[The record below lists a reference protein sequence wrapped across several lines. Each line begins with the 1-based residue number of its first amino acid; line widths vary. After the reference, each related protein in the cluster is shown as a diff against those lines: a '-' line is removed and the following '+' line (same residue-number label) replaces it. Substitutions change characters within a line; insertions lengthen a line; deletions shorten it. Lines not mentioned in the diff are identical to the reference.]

1 MAHVAALPMQTTG
14 QLHVFGCDPA
24 SPLSQFWS
32 AMGQSMNQADQEKC
46 RDIFTVLDGEFL
58 IKTVGAMMD
67 LEKTCME
74 AILLRNPNPRPGWL
88 HAIEYYVGRPF
99 RSLPINVPASATLA
113 MHSSTS
119 LQERKP
125 RHPEDEKLGMFLTRT
140 GQFTQVKLDFSE
152 IYALLELPERAPG
165 NPQKLSAAKWKQI
178 TTYTYLFSVAKF
190 GKAGGCELFFNYIAK
205 QLQAHFLSNNQVTIA
220 EKLRIKFQN
229 LRAAKSDGDTVRDCC
244 PPLPSPPPPTLL
256 LLSCC
261 LYPTTGLKTRGR
273 ILFITDAAC
282 CCPRL
287 LNIAFPCNSLTV
299 SLLE

>member
-99 RSLPINVPASATLA
+99 RSLPINVPASAPKA
-113 MHSSTS
+113 MLSK
-119 LQERKP
+119 R
-125 RHPEDEKLGMFLTRT
+125 
-140 GQFTQVKLDFSE
+140 GQQ
-152 IYALLELPERAPG
+152 
-165 NPQKLSAAKWKQI
+165 QAA
-178 TTYTYLFSVAKF
+178 SVMK
-190 GKAGGCELFFNYIAK
+190 
-205 QLQAHFLSNNQVTIA
+205 
-220 EKLRIKFQN
+220 
-229 LRAAKSDGDTVRDCC
+229 
-244 PPLPSPPPPTLL
+244 
-256 LLSCC
+256 
-261 LYPTTGLKTRGR
+261 R
-273 ILFITDAAC
+273 IL
-282 CCPRL
+282 PRV
-287 LNIAFPCNSLTV
+287 FKPV
-299 SLLE
+299 VG